1 MIGPKA
7 TYCMY
12 MSFAGCLYFI
22 FITFACFFG
31 MEVLKLKEGTRV
43 ARGFTAFL
51 VAIVNILI
59 YIIFFSII
67 QIYGGI
73 GGYIYY
79 KKYNEEERL
88 KIYYNIEQEDAKLKN
103 RLKVDY

>member
-1 MIGPKA
+1 MIGAKE

-43 ARGFTAFL
+43 SRGFTALL
-51 VAIVNILI
+51 VAIVKYK
-59 YIIFFSII
+59 YI
-67 QIYGGI
+67 
-73 GGYIYY
+73 
-79 KKYNEEERL
+79 
-88 KIYYNIEQEDAKLKN
+88 
-103 RLKVDY
+103 

>member
-31 MEVLKLKEGTRV
+31 MEVLKLKEGTR
-43 ARGFTAFL
+43 ASRGFAAFL
-51 VAIVNILI
+51 VAIVNNNH
-59 YIIFFSII
+59 IITYLFII

-79 KKYNEEERL
+79 RKYNEEERL
-88 KIYYNIEQEDAKLKN
+88 KIFYNIEQEDAKLKN
-103 RLKVDY
+103 NLMIEY

>member
-31 MEVLKLKEGTRV
+31 MEVLKLKEGTRIS
-43 ARGFTAFL
+43 RGFAALL
-51 VAIVNILI
+51 VAIVNNNFIKI
-59 YIIFFSII
+59 YIII

-79 KKYNEEERL
+79 KKINEEERL
-88 KIYYNIEQEDAKLKN
+88 KIFYNIEQEDAQLKN
-103 RLKVDY
+103 RVLENY

>member
-1 MIGPKA
+1 MIGAKE

-43 ARGFTAFL
+43 SRGFAAL
-51 VAIVNILI
+51 VVAIVKNK
-59 YIIFFSII
+59 YI
-67 QIYGGI
+67 
-73 GGYIYY
+73 
-79 KKYNEEERL
+79 
-88 KIYYNIEQEDAKLKN
+88 
-103 RLKVDY
+103 

>member
-1 MIGPKA
+1 MIGAKE

-43 ARGFTAFL
+43 SRGFTALL
-51 VAIVNILI
+51 VAIVKNK
-59 YIIFFSII
+59 YI
-67 QIYGGI
+67 
-73 GGYIYY
+73 
-79 KKYNEEERL
+79 
-88 KIYYNIEQEDAKLKN
+88 
-103 RLKVDY
+103 